1 MSDDQ
6 QQEQHGVEDSQAYE
20 HYQKLKDQIQEANYQ
35 YYGLDQPQL
44 TDAEYDALMKEL
56 LALEEVHPEW
66 KTPDSPSQRVG
77 GYIAKEFPKVR
88 HAEPLLSLDNAFN
101 AGDLREFDRRVRMVA
116 PQAEY
121 VVELK
126 IDGLTVALTYEDG
139 VLVRGATRGDGEVG
153 EEITANVKTI
163 SAIPLRLRSLL
174 SRFDVRGEGYMPKD
188 SFARLNQEREEE
200 GQSTFANPRNA
211 AAGSLRQLDSKISAQ
226 RKLSYFA
233 YQVLMPEG
241 IKLAS
246 QTEILTFLKAQ
257 GFLVNPEFKLF
268 GTIEDVIQCCEE
280 MAEKRHQFSY
290 DIDGLVIKVNNLT
303 QQRELGFTAKSPRW
317 AIAYKFPAEQVETV
331 VQSIEVRVG
340 RTGVL
345 TPTANL
351 TPVFVAGST
360 VSRATLHNI
369 DNIRDK
375 DIRMG
380 DHVLLQKAGDVI
392 PEVVRSLPEKRTGE
406 EKIFKMPERCPE
418 CQSPVIREEGEA
430 AHRCTSISCPAQ
442 QREQIIHFVSRDAMN
457 IDGLGPAVI
466 YQLLET
472 KLINDASD
480 LYSLNFE
487 DLVKLER
494 MGNKSAENLLQ
505 AIEASKE
512 RGLAPLI
519 FALGIRHVGE
529 KAGKILA
536 QQFCNMEALKEAQL
550 EDLQSI
556 PDIGPTM
563 AQSIL
568 QFFQQESTE
577 RFLQKLREAGVKMT
591 AEESSHPQIF
601 AGKSIVVTGSLEK
614 WDRQE
619 IESLI
624 EAHGGKAASSVSK
637 KTAFVVAGE
646 KAGSKLAKAKEL
658 GIPVLSEE
666 EFEELLN
673 KGTEE

>member
-56 LALEEVHPEW
+56 LALEKVHPEW

-101 AGDLREFDRRVRMVA
+101 AGDLREFDRRVRMIA

-139 VLVRGATRGDGEVG
+139 VLVRGATRGGGEIG

-174 SRFDVRGEGYMPKD
+174 ARFDVRGEGYMPKD

-211 AAGSLRQLDSKISAQ
+211 AAGSLRQLDSKITAQ
-226 RKLSYFA
+226 RELSYFA
-233 YQVLMPEG
+233 YQVLMPERMN
-241 IKLAS
+241 LAS
-246 QTEILTFLKAQ
+246 QTEILAFLKAQ
-257 GFLVNPEFKLF
+257 GFLVNPEYKLF
-268 GTIEDVIQCCEE
+268 ATIEDVIQYCED

-290 DIDGLVIKVNNLT
+290 DIDGLVIKVNNLA

-375 DIRMG
+375 DIRIG

-392 PEVVRSLPEKRTGE
+392 PEVVRSLPEKDR
-406 EKIFKMPERCPE
+406 
-418 CQSPVIREEGEA
+418 
-430 AHRCTSISCPAQ
+430 
-442 QREQIIHFVSRDAMN
+442 
-457 IDGLGPAVI
+457 
-466 YQLLET
+466 
-472 KLINDASD
+472 
-480 LYSLNFE
+480 
-487 DLVKLER
+487 VKR
-494 MGNKSAENLLQ
+494 
-505 AIEASKE
+505 
-512 RGLAPLI
+512 
-519 FALGIRHVGE
+519 
-529 KAGKILA
+529 
-536 QQFCNMEALKEAQL
+536 
-550 EDLQSI
+550 
-556 PDIGPTM
+556 
-563 AQSIL
+563 
-568 QFFQQESTE
+568 
-577 RFLQKLREAGVKMT
+577 RFLKCRN
-591 AEESSHPQIF
+591 
-601 AGKSIVVTGSLEK
+601 
-614 WDRQE
+614 
-619 IESLI
+619 
-624 EAHGGKAASSVSK
+624 AARN
-637 KTAFVVAGE
+637 
-646 KAGSKLAKAKEL
+646 AKAR
-658 GIPVLSEE
+658 
-666 EFEELLN
+666 
-673 KGTEE
+673 